1 MRCALCGGLGMFR
14 VLILLGLVLLSACS
28 FNAKVMNTGD
38 AKVTPLD
45 ARTPVSFVLAQE
57 VPVVPEDA
65 IYRGTFE
72 TSSNDACTID
82 KMIDVTLEKARHAGA
97 NLVFAKRIKEVYVPG
112 TTTYIGGVA
121 GAMVSTSGRH
131 CVTIL
136 ADFYFAETPAQAKHE
151 REGQEAKWKN

>member
-1 MRCALCGGLGMFR
+1 MFR

-82 KMIDVTLEKARHAGA
+82 KMIDVTLEKA
-97 NLVFAKRIKEVYVPG
+97 
-112 TTTYIGGVA
+112 
-121 GAMVSTSGRH
+121 H